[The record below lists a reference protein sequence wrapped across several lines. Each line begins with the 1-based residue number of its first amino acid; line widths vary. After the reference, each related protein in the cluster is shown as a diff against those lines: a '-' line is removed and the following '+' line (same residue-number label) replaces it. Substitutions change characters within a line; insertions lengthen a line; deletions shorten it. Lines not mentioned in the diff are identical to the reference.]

1 MPASAQRRAPRV
13 ALLIETTRSYTRELL
28 AGVRSYVAAH
38 GPWSTYLE
46 LRALDSSPPTWLKD
60 WDGDGILTRTFS
72 AETSRLVAATG
83 LPAVELRSTHFAGGR
98 PFVGCDN
105 EDIGRMVA
113 EHFYERGFR
122 HFAAYS
128 QRNEQFFVERVAN
141 FKKVV
146 RSYGHR
152 CLELPED
159 HPERVPDWEQS
170 QARLIRWI
178 AQLPKP
184 VGIFAST
191 DQLGVRL
198 LEACQTAGVAV
209 PEEVAV
215 VGAENEETLC
225 SFTTPPLSSV
235 RYDGHAVGF
244 AAAEL
249 LDRLMRGQ
257 SARTKPVL
265 LAPKGIEVRGSS
277 GERVLRDRLV
287 ARAVAL
293 IREGATR
300 GLDVNE
306 LAAQLGASRS
316 TLDRRMKAALKR
328 TPKDEILRVR
338 FREVERLLRETN
350 LTIDLIAEQTGFTHS
365 HYLQAAFKA
374 RTKLT
379 PGKFRRAQA

>member
-1 MPASAQRRAPRV
+1 MPTTPHRRTPRV
-13 ALLIETTRSYTRELL
+13 ALLVETTRTYSRELL

-38 GPWSTYLE
+38 GPWSTFLE

-72 AETSRLVAATG
+72 PETAELIAATG
-83 LPAVELRSTHFAGGR
+83 LPAVELRSTHFAGKR
-98 PFVGCDN
+98 PFVGCNND
-105 EDIGRMVA
+105 DIGRLVA
-113 EHFYERGFR
+113 EHLYERGYR

-128 QRNEQFFVERVAN
+128 QRNEGFFIERVDK

-146 RSYGHR
+146 ASYGQR
-152 CLELPED
+152 CRELPED
-159 HPERVPDWEQS
+159 NPERVPDWEQS
-170 QARLIRWI
+170 QSRLMAWI

-184 VGIFAST
+184 IGIFAAT

-235 RYDGHAVGF
+235 RFDGHAVGF

-249 LDRLMRGQ
+249 LDGMMRGKVT
-257 SARTKPVL
+257 RTKPIL
-265 LAPKGIEVRGSS
+265 IAPLGIVVRGSS
-277 GERVLRDRLV
+277 GELVIRDRLV
-287 ARAVAL
+287 ARAVSL
-293 IREGATR
+293 IREGAVR

-306 LAAQLGASRS
+306 LAAKLGASRS
-316 TLDRRMKAALKR
+316 TLDRRMKSALKR
-328 TPKDEILRVR
+328 SPKDEILRCR
-338 FREVERLLRETN
+338 FREVERLLRQTN

-374 RTKLT
+374 RYKQT
-379 PGKFRRAQA
+379 PGKFRRRKI

>member
-1 MPASAQRRAPRV
+1 M
-13 ALLIETTRSYTRELL
+13 
-28 AGVRSYVAAH
+28 
-38 GPWSTYLE
+38 
-46 LRALDSSPPTWLKD
+46 
-60 WDGDGILTRTFS
+60 
-72 AETSRLVAATG
+72 
-83 LPAVELRSTHFAGGR
+83 
-98 PFVGCDN
+98 
-105 EDIGRMVA
+105 
-113 EHFYERGFR
+113 
-122 HFAAYS
+122 
-128 QRNEQFFVERVAN
+128 
-141 FKKVV
+141 
-146 RSYGHR
+146 
-152 CLELPED
+152 
-159 HPERVPDWEQS
+159 
-170 QARLIRWI
+170 
-178 AQLPKP
+178 
-184 VGIFAST
+184 
-191 DQLGVRL
+191 
-198 LEACQTAGVAV
+198 

-235 RYDGHAVGF
+235 RFDGHAVGF

-249 LDRLMRGQ
+249 LDRLMRGK
-257 SARTKPVL
+257 SARAKPIL

-306 LAAQLGASRS
+306 LAAKLGASRS

-328 TPKDEILRVR
+328 SPKDEILRVR

>member
-1 MPASAQRRAPRV
+1 MPSPVHRRAPRV
-13 ALLIETTRSYTRELL
+13 ALLIETTRTYTRDLL
-28 AGVRSYVAAH
+28 AGIRSYVAAH

-46 LRALDSSPPTWLKD
+46 LRALDSSLPTWLKN

-72 AETSRLVAATG
+72 EETSRLVSATG
-83 LPAVELRSTHFAGGR
+83 LPAVELRSTHFAGDR
-98 PFVGCDN
+98 PFVGCN
-105 EDIGRMVA
+105 NADIGRMVA
-113 EHFYERGFR
+113 EHLYERGFR

-128 QRNEQFFVERVAN
+128 QRNEEFFVERVTN
-141 FKKVV
+141 FEKVV
-146 RSYGHR
+146 RGYGHR

-159 HPERVPDWEQS
+159 HPERVADWEQS
-170 QARLIRWI
+170 QSRLVQWI

-184 VGIFAST
+184 VGIFAAS

-198 LEACQTAGVAV
+198 LEACQTADLAV

-215 VGAENEETLC
+215 IGAENEETLC
-225 SFTTPPLSSV
+225 SFTTPQLTSV
-235 RYDGHAVGF
+235 RFDGHAVGF
-244 AAAEL
+244 AAAEM
-249 LDRLMRGQ
+249 LDRLMRGKA
-257 SARTKPVL
+257 SGPKPVL
-265 LAPKGIEVRGSS
+265 LPPQGIVVRGSS
-277 GERVLRDRLV
+277 GERVIRDRLV

-306 LAAQLGASRS
+306 LASKLGTSRS
-316 TLDRRMKAALKR
+316 TLDRRMKTVLQR
-328 TPKDEILRVR
+328 SPKDEILRVR

-350 LTIDLIAEQTGFTHS
+350 LTMDLIAEQTGFTHS

-374 RTKLT
+374 RTKQT